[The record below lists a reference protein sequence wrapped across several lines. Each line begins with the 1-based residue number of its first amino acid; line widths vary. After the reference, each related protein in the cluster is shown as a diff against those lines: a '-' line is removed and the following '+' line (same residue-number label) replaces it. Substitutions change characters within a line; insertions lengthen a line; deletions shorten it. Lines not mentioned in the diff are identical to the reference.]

1 MADSLKA
8 STKGLEIV
16 DRARRQK
23 GWNKAAE
30 IWCDAALT
38 SKATL
43 KRFWAQQPIQEETFI
58 RICRAVGLE
67 SWQEIIEG
75 RLNSID
81 KPKPTHSRELENGKI
96 SIRFQENTGFV
107 LPEKLPPVRNFIGR
121 EHELEALKAQISALD
136 SQANAI
142 TVVCI
147 VGLPGIGKTTLASQL
162 VRHLQRENTLFVAAA
177 WESLR
182 SATGRA
188 PKFDGIIDSLL
199 FTLSHGK
206 ITAAITAQEDYSKKT
221 DRLVKLL
228 KDQPC
233 LVVLDNIETALKT
246 RQAEGVG
253 YFADDCV
260 EYAWLFKQLVET
272 EHQSKVIFTSRES
285 LAELP
290 RRQTYILYLTGLE
303 QQASVNLL
311 RSFNLTAT
319 QDELAE
325 LAGRYQGHPKVLELV
340 AALIW
345 DDKEFQGQV
354 SRFLQDR
361 NWLLIRDIESWIDE
375 GVARLSYPER
385 TCLRLISVYQNSEYP
400 LCYAAIAAQMPEV
413 SQYDLKEKIV
423 LALKRRQ
430 LLDYDSQQESY
441 QLHPLV
447 QEKAYRVLC
456 QNPEIFRMAHRQAYR
471 YFVSIPLKLET
482 EWQDIEDIKP
492 LLLAHYHACQA
503 EDWHEA
509 EKVISIAYEFLHQ
522 WGYSV
527 LLKDF

>member
-1 MADSLKA
+1 MAGSLKA
-8 STKGLEIV
+8 SREGLEIV
-16 DRARRQK
+16 ERARRQK
-23 GWNKAAE
+23 RWNKAAE
-30 IWCDAALT
+30 VWCDAALT

-58 RICRAVGLE
+58 RICRAVGVD
-67 SWQEIIEG
+67 SWQEIVEG
-75 RLNSID
+75 RLDSID
-81 KPKPTHSRELENGKI
+81 NPKPTRSYELEDGKI
-96 SIRFQENTGFV
+96 PNRFKENTGFV

-121 EHELEALKAQISALD
+121 EHELEALKAQIFALD
-136 SQANAI
+136 SQGNAI
-142 TVVCI
+142 TAVCI
-147 VGLPGIGKTTLASQL
+147 VGLPGIGKTTLVSQL
-162 VRHLQRENTLFVAAA
+162 VRHLHLENIPFVATA

-182 SATGRA
+182 SATGTA

-199 FTLSHGK
+199 FTLSQGK
-206 ITAAITAQEDYSKKT
+206 ITAAVTAQEDYSKKT
-221 DRLVKLL
+221 ERLVKLI

-233 LVVLDNIETALKT
+233 LVVLDNIETVLKT

-253 YFADDCV
+253 YFADNCA

-303 QQASVNLL
+303 QQAAVHLL

-319 QDELAE
+319 QDELAA
-325 LAGRYQGHPKVLELV
+325 LAERYQGHPKVLELV
-340 AALIW
+340 AALVW

-361 NWLLIRDIESWIDE
+361 DWLLIRDIESLIDE
-375 GVARLSYPER
+375 GVVRLSSPER
-385 TCLRLISVYQNSEYP
+385 TCLQRISVYQNSEYP

-430 LLDYDSQQESY
+430 LLDYDSQQECY

-447 QEKAYRVLC
+447 HEKAYRVLC
-456 QNPEIFRMAHRQAYR
+456 QNAETVRMAHQQAYR
-471 YFVSIPLKLET
+471 YFLSIPLKPET
-482 EWQDIEDIKP
+482 EWNDIEDVKP
-492 LLLAHYHACQA
+492 LMLAHYHACQA
-503 EDWHEA
+503 EDWNAA
-509 EKVISIAYEFLHQ
+509 EKAISIAYEFLYQ

-527 LLKDF
+527 VLKDF